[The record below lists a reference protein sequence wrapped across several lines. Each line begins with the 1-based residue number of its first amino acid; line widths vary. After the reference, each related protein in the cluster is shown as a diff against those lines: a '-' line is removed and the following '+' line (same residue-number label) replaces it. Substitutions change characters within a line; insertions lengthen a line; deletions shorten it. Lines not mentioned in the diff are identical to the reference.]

1 MSSSSGDIPLL
12 ASSVSLARN
21 FKSKPTTTKVVAPQ
35 LTAKSRVAAA
45 LTSSRSAAGAGP
57 AGLPLDATR
66 GTSTSTRLVSNLHTN
81 D

>member
-1 MSSSSGDIPLL
+1 MSSSGDIPLL

-21 FKSKPTTTKVVAPQ
+21 FKSKPAAIKVVAPQ

-45 LTSSRSAAGAGP
+45 LTSRSAAGAGP

-66 GTSTSTRLVSNLHTN
+66 GTSTRLVSNLHTN
-81 D
+81 Y